1 MGEYMPIMNKSL
13 FFSRTLAI
21 FLCTIACN
29 RDALAGVADYV
40 FTPAVE
46 YGEREIDIK
55 FGSAALPA
63 GNSAQVASVGLG
75 FGAKEYWFTEVY
87 FKQERS
93 GNVTASL
100 LEWENKFQF
109 SDPGEYAV
117 DTGLVTELE
126 APLSAD
132 IPWEAKIGALFQT
145 EFGRL
150 QMNVNL
156 LFKRAFGKA
165 DPSGAPYTTNFGYQ
179 LQAKYRWQPVMEFGV
194 QCLGDMGEWNN
205 WDEKAKQNRRIG
217 PAVFGKFASGNRQI
231 IKYNAA
237 WLTGVTDAAPGHTF
251 RMQVEYEF

>member
-1 MGEYMPIMNKSL
+1 MKKYLPIKNIFPFILS
-13 FFSRTLAI
+13 TLAI
-21 FLCTIACN
+21 LLCVISCTK
-29 RDALAGVADYV
+29 DAVAGVADYV

-46 YGEREIDIK
+46 YGEREFDIK
-55 FGSAALPA
+55 FGSATLPA

-75 FGAKEYWFTEVY
+75 FGTKEYWFTEVY

-100 LEWENKFQF
+100 LEWENKFQLTA
-109 SDPGEYAV
+109 PGEYAV

-132 IPWEAKIGALFQT
+132 IPWEAKIGMLFQT
-145 EFGRL
+145 EFGWL
-150 QMNVNL
+150 QLNVNM

-194 QCLGDMGEWNN
+194 QYFGDMGEWNN

-217 PAVFGKFASGNRQI
+217 PAVFGKIASGSRQYV
-231 IKYNAA
+231 KYNAA
-237 WLTGVTDAAPGHTF
+237 WLIGVTDASPDHTF
-251 RMQVEYEF
+251 RMQIEYEY